1 MVSSSELERLARGGL
16 QAVPGDRLADL
27 AVWCRDRG
35 ELTGDARFSSL
46 GDTLR
51 SIDAWRQEHE
61 EMGGVPA
68 AVLDEIDREV
78 RNLLPAIIEL
88 ESPADAASLAR
99 VLRERVQ
106 GQLLGP
112 HDW

>member
-1 MVSSSELERLARGGL
+1 MSSSELERLARGGL

-35 ELTGDARFSSL
+35 ELTGDARFSSWRHA
-46 GDTLR
+46 R